1 MLCEFLKQDGKQCQ
15 ATAMKSSLMCFVH
28 NPDTKDQ
35 HRAAVVKGGKTSL
48 VRISQPLSPL
58 DLNDNR
64 AVLSLL
70 SDTINRVREG
80 SMDVRVAN
88 CLGFL
93 SSKILEAREKISL
106 EERLDE
112 LEDALQNKGLLK

>member
-1 MLCEFLKQDGKQCQ
+1 M
-15 ATAMKSSLMCFVH
+15 
-28 NPDTKDQ
+28 
-35 HRAAVVKGGKTSL
+35 
-48 VRISQPLSPL
+48 RISQPLAPL

-64 AVLSLL
+64 AVLLLL
-70 SDTINRVREG
+70 SDTINRVRAG
-80 SMDVRVAN
+80 SMDVRIAN

-112 LEDALQNKGLLK
+112 LEDALPEQRFIEMVHELDLENFVRILSNQW